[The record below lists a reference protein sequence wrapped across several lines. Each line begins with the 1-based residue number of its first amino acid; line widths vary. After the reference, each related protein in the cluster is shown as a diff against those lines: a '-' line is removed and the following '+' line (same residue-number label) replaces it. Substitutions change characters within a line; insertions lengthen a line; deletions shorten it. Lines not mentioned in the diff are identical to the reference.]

1 MNFNAGR
8 ILLFFVNFVFGLIE
22 IIIGFRILL
31 LMLGA
36 NPNTPV
42 VSWIY
47 SVSANLL
54 YPFQNIFPSPVL
66 GKGFVLDMSA
76 LVGLLIYAVISYLI
90 TELIKFISYT
100 SNNYYV
106 SDKRKHE

>member
-8 ILLFFVNFVFGLIE
+8 VLLFFISFVFGLIE

-36 NPNTPV
+36 NPNTPIV
-42 VSWIY
+42 NWIY
-47 SVSANLL
+47 SVSSTLL

-76 LVGLLIYAVISYLI
+76 LVGLLIYALISYLI
-90 TELIKFISYT
+90 SELIKFISYT
-100 SNNYYV
+100 SDNYYV
-106 SDKRKHE
+106 ANKRKSD